1 MTQVPGP
8 HLSPDDIDRWL
19 DGILPAGPAGHLESC
34 QTCLELVR
42 AEREIAELV
51 SALPLMAP
59 SAGFADRVMQSVQVP
74 DPFAI
79 RSLGAA
85 RRRLFATRRSLAVAA
100 SLAILLVGSMAGSIV
115 WTMSHQETLAGIG
128 AWLLAQGGDAAWLA
142 LRGIATNLIEQP
154 WYAAAKGVV
163 SQPGRLAIASAVA
176 SLAYLGGLLAL
187 RRLLALPTQQVAH
200 AGL

>member
-8 HLSPDDIDRWL
+8 HFSPDDVDRWL
-19 DGILPAGPAGHLESC
+19 DGTLAGPQASHLDAC
-34 QTCLELVR
+34 QECLELVR
-42 AEREIAELV
+42 AEREMAEQIAL
-51 SALPLMAP
+51 LPLMAP
-59 SAGFADRVMQSVQVP
+59 GPGFADRVMLAVNMP

-100 SLAILLVGSMAGSIV
+100 SLALLLLGSMTGSV
-115 WTMSHQETLAGIG
+115 FWTMSHQDTLASIG
-128 AWLLAQGGDAAWLA
+128 SWLLAQGAQAAWLG
-142 LRGIATNLIEQP
+142 LRGIATNVIEQP
-154 WYAAAKGVV
+154 WYEGAKVV
-163 SQPGRLAIASAVA
+163 VGNPTRLAVASALA
-176 SLAYLGGLLAL
+176 SLAYLGGVYAL

>member
-8 HLSPDDIDRWL
+8 HLSPDDVDRWL
-19 DGILPAGPAGHLESC
+19 DGTLAGPPASHLDAC
-34 QTCLELVR
+34 QECLELVR
-42 AEREIAELV
+42 AEREMAEQIGL
-51 SALPLMAP
+51 LPLMAP
-59 SAGFADRVMQSVQVP
+59 SPGFADRVMLAVNMP

-100 SLAILLVGSMAGSIV
+100 SLALLLLGSMTGSVV
-115 WTMSHQETLAGIG
+115 WTMSHQDTLASIG
-128 AWLLAQGGDAAWLA
+128 SWLLAQGAQAAWLG
-142 LRGIATNLIEQP
+142 LRGIATNVIEQP
-154 WYAAAKGVV
+154 WYEGAKVV
-163 SQPGRLAIASAVA
+163 VGNPTRLAVASALA
-176 SLAYLGGLLAL
+176 SLAYLGGVYAL